1 MPIYDYICSE
11 CEHTFEFLVRAS
23 ASPSC
28 PECGNEK
35 VEKLV
40 SKPAPQGKTAGIISS
55 ARTQANREG
64 HFSNYAPSERPGR
77 K

>member
-11 CEHTFEFLVRAS
+11 CDKIFEALVRGS
-23 ASPSC
+23 APPPC
-28 PECGNEK
+28 PECGSTK
-35 VEKLV
+35 VQKLV

-64 HFSNYAPSERPGR
+64 HFSNYAPTERPRR